1 MIIGKNMAKAKTSS
15 SEESPLD
22 ERLRLLAKWISDS
35 KRLVIFTGAGIST
48 DSGLPDFRG
57 PDGVWTR
64 RDKGLPPPKWKVR
77 PDDIRPNASHLAIV
91 ELYKLGKLD
100 FLISQNVDGLHL
112 VSGIPQE
119 ILVELHGNGRLM
131 KCLICDKRFAKEKI
145 GWDEDKWGPGYRTS
159 PPIKGQPYCP
169 DCGGRI
175 ISAVINFGDP
185 MPEKE
190 MELAEAHSKKCDL
203 FLVLGASL
211 VVQPA
216 ANMPVHAYK
225 AKAKLVIVNQGDTP
239 LDKIAHLRFRE
250 GILEVMPNVVE
261 CVKRLLKAS

>member
-1 MIIGKNMAKAKTSS
+1 MVKAKTCNP
-15 SEESPLD
+15 EERPLE
-22 ERLRLLAKWISDS
+22 ERIELLARWIADS

-77 PDDIRPNASHLAIV
+77 PEDIEPNASHLAIV
-91 ELYKLGKLD
+91 DLYKLGKLD

-112 VSGIPQE
+112 ASGIPPDM
-119 ILVELHGNGRLM
+119 LAELHGNGRLM
-131 KCLICDKRFAKEKI
+131 KCLICDKRFLKKQLC
-145 GWDEDKWGPGYRTS
+145 WDEEKWGPGYRTS
-159 PPIKGQPYCP
+159 PPVKGQPCCP

-175 ISAVINFGDP
+175 ISSVINFGDS

-190 MELAEAHSKKCDL
+190 MAIAEVHSRKCDL
-203 FLVLGASL
+203 FLVLGSSL

-239 LDKIAHLRFRE
+239 VDKLAHLRFHE
-250 GILEVMPNVVE
+250 GILEVMPAVVE
-261 CVKRLLKAS
+261 GVKKLLMAK